1 LFGNVVVVLTTM
13 LGLVLP
19 YLLKLV
25 VDAML
30 QKKPLVYLLW
40 LAAVGVG
47 VFVVQFILGVA
58 RRYLIARNAESAH
71 KHLRERLLDASL
83 TAGLLSL
90 KKQPPGHVA
99 TLVELD
105 SRAILSFP
113 EAVLPSAL
121 SLATTL
127 LGTAAV
133 LVWLSPQLFFLI
145 LLPAPIVLL
154 IGRAFHKSIAK
165 RSKEL
170 QNARAGIFAVLFE
183 AFASIESIKIYGGED
198 AFSERVRERGER
210 VYENAD
216 ALIGQRAWLFPT
228 LNLVLSSLMLSALV
242 AGGYMVS
249 QDMTSTS
256 IVVAVYLYLSRM
268 LAPVRGATELLYG
281 WHRYHASEQRIQ
293 DFLGSI
299 EPLPLL
305 PSPKPLPPGPNA
317 LLLEDVSFKYADG
330 APVLSGLNLEVGVGD
345 WVAILGPSGA
355 GKSTL
360 GKLVPR
366 LFDPDAGRLLLGEI
380 PLTELDL
387 DALRG
392 EIGYVGQEVLLF
404 EGTLRENLLFGVR
417 EEVDEDFLAWVIDIA
432 RVRPIVDEREEGLE
446 SMLGQGGGDLSGGQK
461 KRVALARALL
471 RRPEVIV
478 IDQMA
483 SDLEASLNR
492 EIFTR
497 LSEEFEG
504 AILYLGHRVPD
515 GFTPDAVYWLEAGQ
529 LAPREYLA

>member
-1 LFGNVVVVLTTM
+1 MFGNVIVVFTTT

-19 YLLKLV
+19 YILKLV
-25 VDAML
+25 VDTML
-30 QKKPLVYLLW
+30 EKRPLADLLW
-40 LAAVGVG
+40 ITACGLGVLL
-47 VFVVQFILGVA
+47 VQFVLSVA
-58 RRYLIARNAESAH
+58 RRYMLSRTAERAH
-71 KHLRERLLDASL
+71 KSLRERLLLATLS
-83 TAGLLSL
+83 AKLLSL
-90 KKQPPGHVA
+90 RKQPAGHVA
-99 TLVELD
+99 TLIELD

-113 EAVLPSAL
+113 ETVLPSAL
-121 SLATTL
+121 SLMVTL
-127 LGTAAV
+127 VGTAAV
-133 LVWLSPQLFFLI
+133 LMWLSPQLFFLI
-145 LLPAPIVLL
+145 LLPAPIIAL
-154 IGRAFHKSIAK
+154 IARAMQRSIAS
-165 RSKEL
+165 RSRAL
-170 QNARAGIFAVLFE
+170 QNARSRIVAALFE
-183 AFASIESIKIYGGED
+183 AFAAIEAIKIYSGEG
-198 AFSERVRERGER
+198 AFFERARVRGES
-210 VYENAD
+210 VYDNAD
-216 ALIGQRAWLFPT
+216 ALIRQQAWLFPT
-228 LNLVLSSLMLSALV
+228 LNLALGASMLSALV
-242 AGGYMVS
+242 VGGYMVS
-249 QDMTSTS
+249 QEVTSTS
-256 IVVAVYLYLSRM
+256 VVVVVYLYLSRM

-366 LFDPDAGRLLLGEI
+366 LFDPDTGRLLLGEI

-432 RVRPIVDEREEGLE
+432 RVGPIVDEREEGLE